1 MLKKELLYHLKS
13 HGIVHKSV
21 NGEIRAYVYA
31 NSPNYDT
38 LTLIDGQLSVNGTIT
53 SLREWLGY

>member
-13 HGIVHKSV
+13 HGIVHKTV

-31 NSPNYDT
+31 NSSNYDT
-38 LTLIDGQLSVNGTIT
+38 LTLVDGQLSVNGTIT
-53 SLREWLGY
+53 SLKEWLGY